1 MPTAESEEIQR
12 LKEEITRLEKEI
24 DKADEYRKAS
34 IEVIAEILKERDAIM
49 KDRNRKQDLKG
60 VMIAVSQVFKNTD
73 SMEVKSDEQC
83 I

>member
-49 KDRNRKQDLKG
+49 KDRNGKQYFEDMMTQQAYREMNARIIRG
-60 VMIAVSQVFKNTD
+60 NQN
-73 SMEVKSDEQC
+73 VKR